1 MGSGYCITGRD
12 DWRGELPRYLVS
24 FLSHAT
30 SVVISGRNKISK
42 KSSCRPCLPDI
53 INSGDNQTYEC
64 LDVLK
69 TPPDLLV
76 VFGSGAVVA
85 ELNEC
90 HNTSNWEVCARSNF
104 PSLQLVKKSKLLS
117 ATTSIHFP
125 VRQIPQLF
133 QNPFRFGHVVKDNSY
148 FKPVAYSTARHL
160 SSCAGAVKAHNIVYV
175 ARYTPQ
181 KGQVEFVKHIDPK
194 ILENFTI
201 HFYGGE
207 STSKYAEELKAEV
220 ARTGLKAVV
229 HGRVPHRQLLDAVR
243 PDTPSQT

>member
-1 MGSGYCITGRD
+1 MDRRLLLNISISIVWYAVLESSFASSKLVLQTHGGTEMNTKPRISEQGARIRSIIFVSMGSGYCITGRD

-133 QNPFRFGHVVKDNSY
+133 QNPFRFVADN
-148 FKPVAYSTARHL
+148 
-160 SSCAGAVKAHNIVYV
+160 AVQMHSLTQFWIW
-175 ARYTPQ
+175 
-181 KGQVEFVKHIDPK
+181 
-194 ILENFTI
+194 L
-201 HFYGGE
+201 
-207 STSKYAEELKAEV
+207 
-220 ARTGLKAVV
+220 
-229 HGRVPHRQLLDAVR
+229 
-243 PDTPSQT
+243 

>member
-1 MGSGYCITGRD
+1 MILEMSI
-12 DWRGELPRYLVS
+12 
-24 FLSHAT
+24 FQLSE
-30 SVVISGRNKISK
+30 
-42 KSSCRPCLPDI
+42 
-53 INSGDNQTYEC
+53 TYFTC
-64 LDVLK
+64 
-69 TPPDLLV
+69 
-76 VFGSGAVVA
+76 
-85 ELNEC
+85 
-90 HNTSNWEVCARSNF
+90 
-104 PSLQLVKKSKLLS
+104 
-117 ATTSIHFP
+117 
-125 VRQIPQLF
+125 
-133 QNPFRFGHVVKDNSY
+133 RFGHVVKDNSY

-229 HGRVPHRQLLDAVR
+229 HGRVPHRQLLDAVCHSSAQVLNSVQFLSFR
-243 PDTPSQT
+243 